1 MQTTL
6 RLICMNESS
15 CLPERVSLVL
25 WSAKLNSS
33 LSAVCPTQG
42 WLTLRLLAVVFI
54 FLPKIALCMSSVLL
68 MAFSRNEHL
77 CGSTGGE
84 RHNYT
89 SLRPT
94 APPLSWIKH
103 PHKLTLD
110 NIQNQWQTGQSP
122 PTEMCKYDSLPCRC
136 PQITLPF
143 PALRQ
148 HVAAGTVI
156 DWSY

>member
-6 RLICMNESS
+6 RLIRLNESS
-15 CLPERVSLVL
+15 CLPEWVSLVF

-54 FLPKIALCMSSVLL
+54 FLPKIALFMLSVLL

-77 CGSTGGE
+77 CGSMGGE
-84 RHNYT
+84 RRNYT
-89 SLRPT
+89 SLRPK
-94 APPLSWIKH
+94 APHLSWIKH
-103 PHKLTLD
+103 SHKLTLD
-110 NIQNQWQTGQSP
+110 NIQNQWQSGQSL
-122 PTEMCKYDSLPCRC
+122 PTGMCKYVSLPCC
-136 PQITLPF
+136 YPQITLPF

-148 HVAAGTVI
+148 HVVAGTVI

>member
-6 RLICMNESS
+6 RLIHLNESF
-15 CLPERVSLVL
+15 CLPERVSLVF
-25 WSAKLNSS
+25 WSAQLNSS

-42 WLTLRLLAVVFI
+42 WLTLRPLAVVFI
-54 FLPKIALCMSSVLL
+54 LLPKIALRMSSVLL

-77 CGSTGGE
+77 CGSTGGG

-94 APPLSWIKH
+94 ASALSWVKH
-103 PHKLTLD
+103 PHKLSLD

-122 PTEMCKYDSLPCRC
+122 PTGMCKYDSLPCCC
-136 PQITLPF
+136 PQITLRF
-143 PALRQ
+143 AALRQ
-148 HVAAGTVI
+148 HVATGTVI